1 MKWKMKLLL
10 FEISNLNKFE
20 VNNTNDKHV
29 AVNLLWKTPIK
40 LENHVGVLFAKNYC
54 NACRREF
61 FIRLIP
67 MQVARYL
74 M

>member
-1 MKWKMKLLL
+1 MKLLL
-10 FEISNLNKFE
+10 FEISNLNEFE
-20 VNNTNDKHV
+20 ASNTIDNHV
-29 AVNLLWKTPIK
+29 VVNLLWKTPIK

-54 NACRREF
+54 NACRREY
-61 FIRLIP
+61 FICLIP